1 MCVLI
6 QCKMKTTDVIDR
18 SQGLN
23 LKTVL
28 DPNAGFCD
36 GASRAISLVEAY
48 LKEHDHLYCLGEIVH
63 NEHEVNR
70 LKSMGLEV
78 ITPDDL
84 HRIHNSVIL
93 FRAHGEPTSSFE
105 VAYRNNNLVIDATCP
120 IVRSLQN
127 QIKASLAKYPMVL
140 LYGKSGHPEV
150 EAIKGITKNKVV
162 VFDQVDSLDLEQ
174 NDSKIQLFSQTT
186 RLSSAL
192 SKVAEEL
199 RQKGHIVKVN
209 HTTCRKVED
218 RINSIKR
225 MALDVDVCIFVADVN
240 SSNGKTL
247 FELCK
252 KVNPH
257 TFIISDQSEIKKEW
271 FKEYDLVGITGAN
284 STPLWFLKEVAAYL
298 QSI

>member
-1 MCVLI
+1 
-6 QCKMKTTDVIDR
+6 MKTTDVLDK
-18 SQGLN
+18 SQGLH
-23 LKTVL
+23 LKTIL

-36 GASRAISLVEAY
+36 GASRAIRLVEAY

-63 NEHEVNR
+63 NEHEVSR
-70 LKSMGLEV
+70 LKSIGLEV
-78 ITPDDL
+78 ITHDDL
-84 HRIHNSVIL
+84 CHIYDSVIL

-105 VAYRNNNLVIDATCP
+105 IAYRNNNIVIDATCP

-127 QIKASLAKYPMVL
+127 QIKASLEKYPTVL

-162 VFDQVDSLDLEQ
+162 VFDQVDSLNFEQ
-174 NDSKIQLFSQTT
+174 SDSEIQLFSQTT

-192 SKVAEEL
+192 SNVAEVL
-199 RQKGHIVKVN
+199 RQRGHVVRVN

-257 TFIISDQSEIKKEW
+257 TFIISNQSEIKKEW
-271 FKEYDLVGITGAN
+271 FKEYGMVGITGAN
-284 STPLWFLKEVAAYL
+284 STPLWFLKEVAVYL

>member
-1 MCVLI
+1 
-6 QCKMKTTDVIDR
+6 MKTTDVLDK

-23 LKTVL
+23 LKTIL

-36 GASRAISLVEAY
+36 GASRAIRLVEAY

-63 NEHEVNR
+63 NEHEVSR

-84 HRIHNSVIL
+84 FRIYNSVIL

-105 VAYRNNNLVIDATCP
+105 IAYRNNNIVIDATCP
-120 IVRSLQN
+120 IVRSLQD
-127 QIKASLAKYPMVL
+127 QIKASLEKYPTVL

-150 EAIKGITKNKVV
+150 EAIKGITANKVS
-162 VFDQVDSLDLEQ
+162 VFDKVESLDIPKSDLE
-174 NDSKIQLFSQTT
+174 IQLFSQTT

-192 SKVAEEL
+192 SNVAEVL
-199 RQKGHIVKVN
+199 RLKGHVVKVN
-209 HTTCRKVED
+209 HTTCKKVEN
-218 RINSIKR
+218 RISSIKR
-225 MALDVDVCIFVADVN
+225 MALEVDVCIFVADVN

-257 TFIISDQSEIKKEW
+257 TFIISDQTEIKKEW
-271 FKEYDLVGITGAN
+271 FKEYNTVGITGAN
-284 STPLWFLKEVAAYL
+284 STPLWLLKEVAAYL

>member
-6 QCKMKTTDVIDR
+6 QYKMKTTDVLDK
-18 SQGLN
+18 SQGLH
-23 LKTVL
+23 LKTIL

-36 GASRAISLVEAY
+36 GASRAIRLVEAY

-63 NEHEVNR
+63 NEHEVSR
-70 LKSMGLEV
+70 LKSIGLEV
-78 ITPDDL
+78 ITHDDL
-84 HRIHNSVIL
+84 CQIYDSVIL

-105 VAYRNNNLVIDATCP
+105 IAYRNNNIVIDATCP

-127 QIKASLAKYPMVL
+127 QIKASLEKYPTVL

-162 VFDQVDSLDLEQ
+162 VFDQVDSLNFEQ
-174 NDSKIQLFSQTT
+174 SDSEIQLFSQTT

-192 SKVAEEL
+192 SNVAEVL
-199 RQKGHIVKVN
+199 RQRGHVVRVN

-257 TFIISDQSEIKKEW
+257 TFIISNQSEIKKEW
-271 FKEYDLVGITGAN
+271 FKEYGMVGITGAN
-284 STPLWFLKEVAAYL
+284 STPLWFLKEVAVYL